1 MKANISF
8 QQYPSA
14 EIYQKY
20 SKDIINRPINT
31 HISSEINIPSR
42 NNQES
47 IKPKKPFEGMKRYE
61 PNKVTRAIKNPESI
75 SLTKENTNISNRNNK
90 NSNIVISRFS
100 NKKIGEKE
108 NTPASVTIDTEGRRG
123 GRTKIYTVNTVKKE
137 NIEFKNKSSIT
148 PFNRNT
154 VSQNRFNKKENSFN
168 QNNIDIKQSF
178 NNKKNDNNNIT
189 NKANIKESLYN
200 KITYDVNKNI
210 KTVNNTDNNI
220 INKYG
225 TTRLNNYNISP
236 NLYNIKENVI
246 NKNNTYIKQSF
257 YNKNDNNIT
266 NNTNIKESLYN
277 KNTNDLNK
285 NFKTINNTSI
295 NNRRGIIELKNKD
308 GIAPLNR
315 YNVTPN
321 RYNIKENT
329 TNQNNTYIKQS
340 FNNKNNNINNFANK
354 ANLKESSDFKITYIK
369 NISDNYNSINKNRR
383 NTNNNIIKN
392 TNNTS
397 INTNNNKSKNQKN
410 DNSENANR
418 VEEEN
423 QNKPLSIEEQNL
435 ANEKE
440 KTIVRRL
447 NPNASK
453 YAKIISNKNN
463 SFEPNEKEKND
474 KKVKSI
480 KKIKGKKNLK
490 KILELKMKILKSIR
504 MLKLIE
510 AFQATSYIKSCE
522 ATSTAGRGDDGEI
535 KTNQDTA
542 LLERNINGV
551 SNFNLFGVLD
561 GHGENGHLASQ
572 FACKYIINKI
582 KYHPALRNLKSS
594 KEIYKK
600 LTENNYELITKIY
613 IDADTQIAK
622 EKFDCDMS
630 GTTCVLVFQLD
641 KHLICSNVGDSR
653 AILVYEDK
661 KSINLK
667 NTKVFLLSNDCK
679 PELPEEQKRIEERG
693 GCVKQYLDEDD
704 IPSGPFRVWIKGEFY
719 PGIAISRSIG
729 DLDAKKVGVIP
740 NPLFIEYTLDEKAKY
755 MLICSD
761 GIWEFISNQE
771 VMKIANSYYLK
782 KDAYGLCQDL
792 TKIATENWLKEDIV
806 VDDITVVAAFFK

>member
-31 HISSEINIPSR
+31 HISSEIRYNP
-42 NNQES
+42 ES
-47 IKPKKPFEGMKRYE
+47 IKPKKSFEGIRRYE
-61 PNKVTRAIKNPESI
+61 PSKIALKIKNPEII
-75 SLTKENTNISNRNNK
+75 SLAKENTNISNRNNK

-168 QNNIDIKQSF
+168 QNNIDIKESF

-200 KITYDVNKNI
+200 KINYDVNKNI

-423 QNKPLSIEEQNL
+423 QNKP
-435 ANEKE
+435 
-440 KTIVRRL
+440 
-447 NPNASK
+447 
-453 YAKIISNKNN
+453 
-463 SFEPNEKEKND
+463 
-474 KKVKSI
+474 
-480 KKIKGKKNLK
+480 KIK
-490 KILELKMKILKSIR
+490 
-504 MLKLIE
+504 
-510 AFQATSYIKSCE
+510 
-522 ATSTAGRGDDGEI
+522 
-535 KTNQDTA
+535 
-542 LLERNINGV
+542 
-551 SNFNLFGVLD
+551 
-561 GHGENGHLASQ
+561 
-572 FACKYIINKI
+572 
-582 KYHPALRNLKSS
+582 
-594 KEIYKK
+594 
-600 LTENNYELITKIY
+600 
-613 IDADTQIAK
+613 
-622 EKFDCDMS
+622 
-630 GTTCVLVFQLD
+630 
-641 KHLICSNVGDSR
+641 
-653 AILVYEDK
+653 
-661 KSINLK
+661 INL
-667 NTKVFLLSNDCK
+667 
-679 PELPEEQKRIEERG
+679 
-693 GCVKQYLDEDD
+693 
-704 IPSGPFRVWIKGEFY
+704 
-719 PGIAISRSIG
+719 
-729 DLDAKKVGVIP
+729 
-740 NPLFIEYTLDEKAKY
+740 
-755 MLICSD
+755 
-761 GIWEFISNQE
+761 
-771 VMKIANSYYLK
+771 
-782 KDAYGLCQDL
+782 
-792 TKIATENWLKEDIV
+792 
-806 VDDITVVAAFFK
+806 